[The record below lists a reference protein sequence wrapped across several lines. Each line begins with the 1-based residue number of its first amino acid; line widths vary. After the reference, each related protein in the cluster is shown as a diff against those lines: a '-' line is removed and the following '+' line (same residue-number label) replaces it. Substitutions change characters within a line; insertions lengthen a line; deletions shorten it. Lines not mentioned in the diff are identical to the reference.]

1 MAKYSIKTRSKIDRR
16 TKLLRDNLWLGG
28 ATRIWQ
34 SEKSKGWLNI
44 PRSMPVIMRILDS
57 LTKGQPVSATYLE
70 LWCRTFNDGFVT
82 ASKPREMAFFS
93 GFDGERAQRTW
104 LSRIRKLHELGFIDV
119 KEGPSGPVS
128 YILIVNP
135 YTPLKRLRE
144 EGKISSQ
151 FWNALIAR
159 MIEIGANDLDDALL
173 QDEANDSTTSPIKS
187 KPSPA

>member
-1 MAKYSIKTRSKIDRR
+1 MAKYSKKTRSKIDRR
-16 TKLLRDNLWLGG
+16 TKLLRDNLWSDGVS
-28 ATRIWQ
+28 RIWQ
-34 SEKSKGWLNI
+34 SKNSKGWLNI
-44 PRSMPVIMRILDS
+44 PRSMPVIMRIMDN

-104 LSRIRKLHELGFIDV
+104 LSRVRKLHELGFIDI

-128 YILIVNP
+128 YILIDNP
-135 YTPLKRLRE
+135 YTPLKKLRE
-144 EGKISSQ
+144 EGMISDQ

-159 MIEIGANDLDDALL
+159 MIEIGASDLDDALL
-173 QDEANDSTTSPIKS
+173 EDEAEE
-187 KPSPA
+187 